1 MYPKPSLLYINPLGK
16 FHGRGCLHNST
27 MGYIY
32 EGNLTHSK
40 KYYEDKGYIYEGDFL
55 NGKRHGHGVEKY

>member
-1 MYPKPSLLYINPLGK
+1 
-16 FHGRGCLHNST
+16 

-40 KYYEDKGYIYEGDFL
+40 KYYENKGYIYEGDFL